1 MCTHGAMALP
11 SDILGQ
17 PNASAA
23 LVRAVVGFMR
33 NLCADDMRKENLG
46 TSRHFETH
54 IKEIQRK
61 LTFLIFFTQ
70 STVFDGSMALMVA
83 AMSEKRFF
91 EVQCCYSLWLIS
103 L

>member
-17 PNASAA
+17 PSASAA

-46 TSRHFETH
+46 T
-54 IKEIQRK
+54 RK
-61 LTFLIFFTQ
+61 HL
-70 STVFDGSMALMVA
+70 SAHA
-83 AMSEKRFF
+83 KR
-91 EVQCCYSLWLIS
+91 EVSS
-103 L
+103 F

>member
-1 MCTHGAMALP
+1 MKMMMTCYYSRHLPLIYFHLFPRLSVMCTHGAMALP

-46 TSRHFETH
+46 TRKHFSTH
-54 IKEIQRK
+54 MERE
-61 LTFLIFFTQ
+61 
-70 STVFDGSMALMVA
+70 A
-83 AMSEKRFF
+83 AQFNLL
-91 EVQCCYSLWLIS
+91 QCPT
-103 L
+103 

>member
-17 PNASAA
+17 SNASAA

-46 TSRHFETH
+46 TCRHLSTPMERNVAQFD
-54 IKEIQRK
+54 
-61 LTFLIFFTQ
+61 FLHCP
-70 STVFDGSMALMVA
+70 V
-83 AMSEKRFF
+83 
-91 EVQCCYSLWLIS
+91 
-103 L
+103 

>member
-46 TSRHFETH
+46 TCGTSHGISNEH
-54 IKEIQRK
+54 QY
-61 LTFLIFFTQ
+61 LT
-70 STVFDGSMALMVA
+70 V
-83 AMSEKRFF
+83 
-91 EVQCCYSLWLIS
+91 
-103 L
+103 